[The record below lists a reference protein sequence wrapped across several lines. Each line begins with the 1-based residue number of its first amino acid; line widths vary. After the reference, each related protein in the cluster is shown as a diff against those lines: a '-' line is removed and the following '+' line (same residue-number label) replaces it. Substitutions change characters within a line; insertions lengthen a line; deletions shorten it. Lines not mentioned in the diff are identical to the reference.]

1 LPNDWRGWSTRSS
14 GRSKRSGRSRR
25 GKGTSLRGY
34 ARFARRSCRN
44 SGKGGLSDA
53 ERDRRWDQLARLY
66 LAQQLSLYPAGYLEG
81 YPSTERVLE
90 TVERLEEDLTDVATV
105 HRPLAVT
112 VSVGEPL
119 AGAADGPRP
128 AALTNDVRDR
138 IETRLDIRSASDR
151 APAGGPG

>member
-1 LPNDWRGWSTRSS
+1 ME
-14 GRSKRSGRSRR
+14 
-25 GKGTSLRGY
+25 
-34 ARFARRSCRN
+34 
-44 SGKGGLSDA
+44 GGLSDA

-66 LAQQLSLYPAGYLEG
+66 LAQRLSLYPAGYLEG
-81 YPSTERVLE
+81 HPSIERVLE

-119 AGAADGPRP
+119 AVAADGPRP

-138 IETRLDIRSASDR
+138 IETLLNTRSASDL
-151 APAGGPG
+151 APNLAVSSNGHDLPGGPSHPLRRYDTS